1 MIPKPGDSRSRGWND
16 LAQSVGSR
24 SGDDFSRCE
33 LRIATKTFGFPFLF
47 PLVHYSADPSSS
59 TGAAIHRPPIF
70 RFPLRPSARI
80 RVIRIRMTWRGV
92 LRRVTPWLI
101 ALGGTA
107 AVTVIGNA
115 MRLNPNTVGFAFLIV
130 VLLSSLRG
138 GLLAGTVASMI
149 ATLCYNFF
157 FFDPLHTFTIAEPA
171 NWVALSAF
179 LVTSVIVSRLVI
191 AARIQTEDA
200 ERRRN
205 ELETLYRLSVDLF
218 TATNRVGALGEAAGR
233 ALTLLGAREG
243 GLVLFDGSPYRQ
255 KVVWWS
261 GEKQD
266 EIEDLI
272 AGVGRHKE
280 PLEFPSPLGRDVYL
294 PLLIGGKTTGALV
307 ARGTEASMHALVSAS
322 GLVGLAVEREKF
334 IEENAHMQ
342 AIRESDTLKTSLLRA
357 ISHDLTTPLT
367 AITIHTQALK
377 RKAER
382 DEEIGPSVAGITDE
396 TGRLRRRID
405 NLLSMARLEA
415 GKAKPHPEPTPPADL
430 FRAVRDNLP
439 QVFAS
444 RPVTIRVEDDC
455 PDANVDPSL
464 ALEILVNLVENAHRV
479 SPPGAPLELS
489 ARPHP
494 LDPTQVRIEVLDRGP
509 GIPEGVADADGNLLA
524 GATSDVAQRGLGL
537 EIARSLAAANGGS
550 IGITPRPD
558 GGTVARLDVP
568 V

>member
-1 MIPKPGDSRSRGWND
+1 MASRG
-16 LAQSVGSR
+16 
-24 SGDDFSRCE
+24 
-33 LRIATKTFGFPFLF
+33 
-47 PLVHYSADPSSS
+47 
-59 TGAAIHRPPIF
+59 IF
-70 RFPLRPSARI
+70 RK
-80 RVIRIRMTWRGV
+80 
-92 LRRVTPWLI
+92 VTPWLI

-107 AVTVIGNA
+107 AVTLIGYA

-130 VLLSSLRG
+130 VLLASLRG
-138 GLLAGTVASMI
+138 GLLAGTVASI
-149 ATLCYNFF
+149 VATLCYNFF
-157 FFDPLHTFTIAEPA
+157 FFDPLHTFTIAAPA

-191 AARIQTEDA
+191 AARIQAEDA

-255 KVVWWS
+255 KVIWWI
-261 GEKQD
+261 GEKPD

-294 PLLIGGKTTGALV
+294 PLIIGGKTTGALV

-377 RKAER
+377 RKAEHD
-382 DEEIGPSVAGITDE
+382 DELRPSVAGITDE

-415 GKAKPHPEPTPPADL
+415 GKAKPHREPTPPADI
-430 FRAVRDNLP
+430 FHAVRENLP
-439 QVFAS
+439 LVFES
-444 RPVTIRVEDDC
+444 RPVTVRVQDDC

-464 ALEILVNLVENAHRV
+464 ALEILVNLIENAHRV
-479 SPPGAPLELS
+479 SPPGAPLELL

-494 LDPTQVRIEVLDRGP
+494 LDPAQVRMEVLDRGP
-509 GIPEGVADADGNLLA
+509 GLPAGVTDADGNLLA

-550 IGITPRPD
+550 LGITPRQG
-558 GGTVARLDVP
+558 GGTVARVDVP
-568 V
+568 AALLPAALPESEQP